1 MGMYPQRFKP
11 SHTHHKHRVVTL
23 TLDMPLK
30 PIIMQ
35 IRQQVLASDPIR
47 SNMEYELLVVGLGLL
62 LSIIGTTVLMRALV
76 KKDEEP
82 VDNDHTD

>member
-1 MGMYPQRFKP
+1 
-11 SHTHHKHRVVTL
+11 
-23 TLDMPLK
+23 
-30 PIIMQ
+30 
-35 IRQQVLASDPIR
+35 
-47 SNMEYELLVVGLGLL
+47 MEYELLVVGLGLL